1 MSVLLFFIAALRAV
15 VEMLGLSL
23 IGLGVM
29 ALFAGNGRQKNPIY
43 QLFDLITRA
52 PRRCVAALIPGQER
66 QVLAACLCFVLLFMV
81 WVGLAIWRVF
91 LLDAALSSAG

>member
-29 ALFAGNGRQKNPIY
+29 ALFAGNGRKKNPIY
-43 QLFDLITRA
+43 Q
-52 PRRCVAALIPGQER
+52 
-66 QVLAACLCFVLLFMV
+66 
-81 WVGLAIWRVF
+81 
-91 LLDAALSSAG
+91 